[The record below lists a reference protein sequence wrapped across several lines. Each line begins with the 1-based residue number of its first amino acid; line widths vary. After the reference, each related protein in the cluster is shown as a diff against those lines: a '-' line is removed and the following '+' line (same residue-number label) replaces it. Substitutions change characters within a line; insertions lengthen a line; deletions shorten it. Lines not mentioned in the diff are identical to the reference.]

1 MRRRAWGAVVGTVLF
16 VAAVRGCGSEPEV
29 TPRVTPT
36 VVAVRSVEMVV
47 TPFEMISQ
55 TPLAAV
61 TGTPVLVPTDTPVP
75 AATDTLTP
83 APRDTPVPAATDT
96 LTPAPR
102 DTPVPV
108 ASDTPVP
115 VPTDTPTTVPT
126 DTPTPVP
133 VVVGPVAISG
143 ANLRAGPGM
152 EFEVMD
158 VAAEGASVEV
168 VGQNSA
174 GNWLQTGE
182 GLWIAASLVAN
193 APAGLPVTAVRVVTV
208 PTATAV
214 AVVEAEPVAEVA
226 ATATVAPVVEP
237 TATSS
242 GWAKEVK
249 GFVFQSD
256 CPCDQGNVR
265 NCDDFRD
272 GYAAQACYLRCMDLV
287 REDVHGLDRDND
299 EAACEW
305 SW

>member
-1 MRRRAWGAVVGTVLF
+1 MAWL
-16 VAAVRGCGSEPEV
+16 RGCGSDPKV
-29 TPRVTPT
+29 TPRATPTVVVQRVTPTVVVQRVTPT

-61 TGTPVLVPTDTPVP
+61 TGTPVSAATDTPVP
-75 AATDTLTP
+75 APTDTLAP
-83 APRDTPVPAATDT
+83 A
-96 LTPAPR
+96 
-102 DTPVPV
+102 
-108 ASDTPVP
+108 
-115 VPTDTPTTVPT
+115 PTDTPTTVPT
-126 DTPTPVP
+126 DTPVPAPTDTPTTVP
-133 VVVGPVAISG
+133 TDTPRTAPVAVGPVAISG

-158 VAAEGASVEV
+158 VVAEGASMDV